1 MRSFIGLL
9 LAFGLVASPSLARN
23 DDKDKKDGD
32 TKNASTATVNNTDKS
47 ADKSDTA
54 KAEAAKTDDSGSANP
69 NAAVESELQQ
79 MRDLIKAQSQQLDEE
94 RQALRQQEE
103 QMRLLETRLENGTTS
118 SPTAPAGTANASS
131 GSAGLPSSSTTQPYA
146 ANAEVHAPASNGN
159 GPGGSLHPQKS
170 PTDNSPISFRIGNMD
185 FTPGGFL
192 DFTSVTRTTA
202 LGSGI
207 GTSFGSIPLN
217 TSLPAADLTETRF
230 SAQNSRISL
239 KAQGDFGDTNV
250 LGYVEADFLGYQP
263 PNALVTS
270 NSNSLR
276 MRLYFADLKRGPF
289 EIQAGQMWSF
299 MTPNR
304 NGLSPLPSDVFY
316 SQDMDTNYQVGLTW
330 ARQAAVRFI
339 VHPTSWWAFGVSLE
353 NPEQFV
359 PTTVVLPGASGTTAS
374 PFASQFDNGSSD
386 TSSSAAVNNTKVPNL
401 MPDVIVKTAFD
412 GHIGERHMHIE
423 AAGLIRSFKVVNQLS
438 SPAETSTLVGGGGS
452 VNANLELFKNFHAIA
467 NTYYSYGGGRYIF
480 GLGPD
485 VIVKSD
491 GELSGIHSGSGI
503 GGFEWQTT
511 PRFMLYGYYGGAYF
525 QRNFGYEYSAGSKCD
540 GLADEACVG
549 FGFPGSSTSSNRAI
563 QEGSIGVIPTLW
575 SSPNYGKLQ
584 IITQYSYLVRSP
596 WAIPG
601 VKPTTVADPKNAH
614 ASLIY
619 VDLRYTLP

>member
-9 LAFGLVASPSLARN
+9 LAFGLAASPSLARN
-23 DDKDKKDGD
+23 DEKDKKDGD
-32 TKNASTATVNNTDKS
+32 TKNASTATATNTDKS
-47 ADKSDTA
+47 TDKAD
-54 KAEAAKTDDSGSANP
+54 AAKTDDSAGANP
-69 NAAVESELQQ
+69 NAALESELQQ

-94 RQALRQQEE
+94 RQALQQQQE
-103 QMRLLETRLENGTTS
+103 QMRLLETRLENASTS
-118 SPTAPAGTANASS
+118 SPVAPAGAANASS
-131 GSAGLPSSSTTQPYA
+131 GAASLPPSSATQPYTA
-146 ANAEVHAPASNGN
+146 AEIHAPASNAN
-159 GPGGSLHPQKS
+159 GSGGSLHPQKS
-170 PTDNSPISFRIGNMD
+170 QTDNSPISFRIGNMD

-217 TSLPAADLTETRF
+217 TSLPSAGLTETRF

-239 KAQGDFGDTNV
+239 KAQGDFGETNV

-339 VHPTSWWAFGVSLE
+339 VHPTSWWALGVSLE

-359 PTTVVLPGASGTTAS
+359 PTTVVLPGVSGTTPS

-401 MPDVIVKTAFD
+401 MPDVIIKTAFD
-412 GHIGERHMHIE
+412 GHLGERHMHIE
-423 AAGLIRSFKVVNQLS
+423 AAGLLRSFKVVNQLS
-438 SPAETSTLVGGGGS
+438 TPAETSTLVGGGGS
-452 VNANLELFKNFHAIA
+452 VNLNLELFKNFHAIA

-491 GELSGIHSGSGI
+491 GQLSGIHSGSGI

-511 PRFMLYGYYGGAYF
+511 PRAMVYGYYGGAYF
-525 QRNFGYEYSAGSKCD
+525 QRNYGFEYSPGGSCE
-540 GLADEACVG
+540 GLGGEACVG

-563 QEGSIGVIPTLW
+563 QEGTFGVIPTLW

-596 WAIPG
+596 WSIPNP
-601 VKPTTVADPKNAH
+601 KPTTTADPKNAH
-614 ASLIY
+614 AGLIY

>member
-1 MRSFIGLL
+1 
-9 LAFGLVASPSLARN
+9 
-23 DDKDKKDGD
+23 
-32 TKNASTATVNNTDKS
+32 
-47 ADKSDTA
+47 
-54 KAEAAKTDDSGSANP
+54 
-69 NAAVESELQQ
+69 
-79 MRDLIKAQSQQLDEE
+79 
-94 RQALRQQEE
+94 
-103 QMRLLETRLENGTTS
+103 MRLLETRLETPNTS
-118 SPTAPAGTANASS
+118 AGATPGAPAVTVASQP
-131 GSAGLPSSSTTQPYA
+131 SASAQPYA
-146 ANAEVHAPASNGN
+146 TNAEVHVPSSNPNGSNGA
-159 GPGGSLHPQKS
+159 GLRPQKNQ
-170 PTDNSPISFRIGNMD
+170 TDNSPISFRIGNMD

-207 GTSFGSIPLN
+207 GTSFGSIPFN
-217 TSLPAADLTETRF
+217 TSLPTAGLTETRF
-230 SAQNSRISL
+230 SGQNSRVSL
-239 KAQGDFGDTNV
+239 KAAGDFGDTKV

-270 NSNSLR
+270 NSDSMR
-276 MRLYFADLKRGPF
+276 MRLYFADVKRGPF

-339 VHPTSWWAFGVSLE
+339 VHPTSWWAIGVSLE

-359 PTTVVLPGASGTTAS
+359 PTTVVLPGASGTTPS
-374 PFASQFDNGSSD
+374 SFASQFDNGSSD
-386 TSSSAAVNNTKVPNL
+386 TSSSAAVNNTKTPNL

-423 AAGLIRSFKVVNQLS
+423 AAGLVRTFKVVNQLS

-491 GELSGIHSGSGI
+491 GQLSGVHSGSGL
-503 GGFEWQTT
+503 GGFEWQAT
-511 PRFMLYGYYGGAYF
+511 PRAMLYGYYGGAYF
-525 QRNFGYEYSAGSKCD
+525 QRNYGSEFNAGTSCN
-540 GLADEACVG
+540 GLADTSCIG

-563 QEGSIGVIPTLW
+563 QEGTIGIIPTLW

-596 WAIPG
+596 WSIPSG
-601 VKPTTVADPKNAH
+601 PKVTGNDPKNAH

-619 VDLRYTLP
+619 IDLRYTLP

>member
-1 MRSFIGLL
+1 MAGHD
-9 LAFGLVASPSLARN
+9 GN
-23 DDKDKKDGD
+23 DKKDGD
-32 TKNASTATVNNTDKS
+32 TKGTAATATVNT
-47 ADKSDTA
+47 ADKDKDKDKADKA
-54 KAEAAKTDDSGSANP
+54 KADDSSTASA
-69 NAAVESELQQ
+69 AAALESEVQEMKGLL
-79 MRDLIKAQSQQLDEE
+79 RAQSQQLEE
-94 RQALRQQEE
+94 QRQALQRQQE
-103 QMRLLETRLENGTTS
+103 QMRLLETKLDGNSG
-118 SPTAPAGTANASS
+118 PATPAASTP
-131 GSAGLPSSSTTQPYA
+131 SAEAAATQPYA
-146 ANAEVHAPASNGN
+146 ANIEIHAPANANGSK
-159 GPGGSLHPQKS
+159 GGGLHIQKS

-217 TSLPAADLTETRF
+217 TSLPAAGLSETRF
-230 SAQNSRISL
+230 SAQNSRVSL
-239 KAQGDFGDTNV
+239 KAQGDFGETSV
-250 LGYVEADFLGYQP
+250 TGYVEADFLGYQP

-270 NSNSLR
+270 NSDSMR

-304 NGLSPLPSDVFY
+304 TGLSPMPSDLFY

-339 VHPTSWWAFGVSLE
+339 VHPTKWWAFGISLE

-359 PTTVVLPGASGTTAS
+359 PTTVVLPGTT
-374 PFASQFDNGSSD
+374 FASQLDNGSSD

-401 MPDVIVKTAFD
+401 MPDIIVKTAFD
-412 GHIGERHMHIE
+412 GHVGERHMHIE
-423 AAGLIRSFKVVNQLS
+423 AAGLVRSFKVVNQLS
-438 SPAETSTLVGGGGS
+438 SPAENSTLVGGGGS
-452 VNANLELFKNFHAIA
+452 VNFNLELFKNFHAIA

-485 VIVKSD
+485 VIVKSN
-491 GELSGIHSGSGI
+491 GQLSGVHSGSGI
-503 GGFEWQTT
+503 AGFEWQTT
-511 PRFMLYGYYGGAYF
+511 PRAMLYGYYGGAYF
-525 QRNFGYEYSAGSKCD
+525 QRNYGFEFNATGSCD
-540 GLADEACVG
+540 GVGGTSCLG

-563 QEGSIGVIPTLW
+563 QEGTIGIIPTLW

-584 IITQYSYLVRSP
+584 IITQYSYLTRSP
-596 WAIPG
+596 WSIPA
-601 VKPTTVADPKNAH
+601 VTPTTVADPKNAH